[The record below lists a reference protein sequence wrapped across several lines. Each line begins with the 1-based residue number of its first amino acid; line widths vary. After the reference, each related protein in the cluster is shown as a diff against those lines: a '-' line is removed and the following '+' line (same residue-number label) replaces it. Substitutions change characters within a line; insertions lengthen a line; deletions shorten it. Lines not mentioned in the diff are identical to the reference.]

1 MSFPRLIGLASAA
14 TALVL
19 GLTACGG
26 GNTASDTGGKINVVA
41 STNVWGSVLSAVG
54 GDQVAVTSIID
65 DPSADPHSYETTP
78 EDAIAAQN
86 AQLTLA
92 NGGGYDDFFGKLA
105 DQAANARKLNA
116 YEIAAIGS
124 DQNEH
129 VWYSFA
135 TVAQVADQVAA
146 QLGQIKPD
154 AAQTFTAN
162 ATNFKSQLDQLTTK
176 AAQIGT
182 THPGTKVL
190 VTEPVAHYLIEA
202 AKVTDATPAE
212 FSEAVEEET
221 DVPPAALAEFNSLIT
236 GKQVKALINNEQTV
250 TPVTEQVVGEA
261 NRAGIPVVGVTETLP
276 AGTTDY
282 IAWMTSEVDDLAK
295 ALNS

>member
-26 GNTASDTGGKINVVA
+26 TNTASDTGGKINVVA

-105 DQAANARKLNA
+105 DQAGNARKLNA
-116 YEIAAIGS
+116 YDIGATG
-124 DQNEH
+124 DENEH
-129 VWYSFA
+129 VWYSFT
-135 TVAQVADQVAA
+135 TVAKVADQVAA

-154 AAQTFTAN
+154 AAQTFTTN
-162 ATNFKSQLDQLTTK
+162 ATNFKAQLDQLTSK
-176 AAQIGT
+176 AGQIGAG
-182 THPGTKVL
+182 HPDTKVL
-190 VTEPVAHYLIEA
+190 VTEPVAHYLIQA
-202 AKVTDATPAE
+202 AGVTDATPEE

-236 GKQVKALINNEQTV
+236 GKQVKALINNEQTT

>member
-1 MSFPRLIGLASAA
+1 MSFPRLLGLASAA

-26 GNTASDTGGKINVVA
+26 TNTASDTDGKINVVA

-65 DPSADPHSYETTP
+65 DPSGDPHSYETTP

-105 DQAANARKLNA
+105 DQAPGARKLDA
-116 YEIAAIGS
+116 YRIGATG
-124 DQNEH
+124 DENEH

-135 TVAQVADQVAA
+135 TVAKVADQIAA
-146 QLGQIKPD
+146 ELGQIEPE
-154 AAQTFTAN
+154 AAQTFTTN
-162 ATNFKSQLDQLTTK
+162 ATNFKSQLDQLTQK
-176 AAQIGT
+176 AGQIGT
-182 THPGTKVL
+182 THPDTRIL
-190 VTEPVAHYLIEA
+190 VTEPVAHYLIDA
-202 AKVTDATPAE
+202 AKITDATPEE

-221 DVPPAALAEFNSLIT
+221 DVPPAALAEVNDLLT
-236 GKQVKALINNEQTV
+236 TKQVKALINNEQTT
-250 TPVTEQVVGEA
+250 TPVTEQVVGTA
-261 NRAGIPVVGVTETLP
+261 NTAGIPVVGVTETLP
-276 AGTTDY
+276 AGTSDY